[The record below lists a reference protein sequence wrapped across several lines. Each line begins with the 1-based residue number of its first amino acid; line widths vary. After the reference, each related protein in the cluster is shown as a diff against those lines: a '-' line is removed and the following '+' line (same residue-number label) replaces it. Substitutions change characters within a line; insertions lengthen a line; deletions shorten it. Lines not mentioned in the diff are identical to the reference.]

1 MKSTLS
7 KTPMTKKFFSVFICL
22 TLFFIFKSVSFAQ
35 ITSSGIAVSAPV
47 VDSEAQDGDIICT
60 YPQGNARCNL
70 DYDTSIFGVI
80 SDNPAASIEDR
91 DIENGKFVITS
102 GVTKVRVSNANGDI
116 KAGNFVTS
124 SENAGVAMLAIRNGY
139 VIGTALEDYS
149 PQNSS
154 DVGQIVVSI
163 SVHPAASLTGPQSNL
178 LQFIRQGLTV
188 PIFEPL
194 ESFRYILAIII
205 VLLSFALGMIY
216 FGRVAKA
223 GVEAVGRNPLAH
235 KVIQFNVI
243 MNIILTIVIILVG
256 LGIAYLI
263 LIL

>member
-1 MKSTLS
+1 MFKLNYGLLVWCIITSL
-7 KTPMTKKFFSVFICL
+7 FL
-22 TLFFIFKSVSFAQ
+22 TGVPKSVYAQ
-35 ITSSGIAVSAPV
+35 VSSSGIAITIPI
-47 VDSEAQDGDIICT
+47 DETNLNDGDVICS
-60 YPQGNARCNL
+60 YEEGYKPCNSE
-70 DYDTSIFGVI
+70 YDPAIFAVYTE
-80 SDNPAASIEDR
+80 NPSASIEDR